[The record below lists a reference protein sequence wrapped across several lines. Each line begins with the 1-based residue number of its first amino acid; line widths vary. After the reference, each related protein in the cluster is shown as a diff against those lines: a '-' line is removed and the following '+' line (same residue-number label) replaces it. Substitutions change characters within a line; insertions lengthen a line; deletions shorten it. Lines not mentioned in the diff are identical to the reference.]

1 MKGIKKRTRKRIIN
15 PQKRGRKNIVAEIGI
30 KQGTLIQ
37 GRGPLT
43 VTVKIAKTKE
53 RQIGRQVAK
62 TMLTE
67 KEKEQRMRKMMDR
80 DINPQED
87 TKEGV
92 HRRLVTGVN
101 RVREARWLMMI
112 QVVKHQMIQG
122 GRLTQKDVTCH
133 RHLSGLGKDKFRGL
147 LIASILSAGI
157 LLTLLL
163 TVAGKG
169 DQGPG
174 HLLVGIDDY
183 IRSLLVVDDDDSDY
197 IAETIALCPGMF
209 SAVGGS
215 KCEN

>member
-133 RHLSGLGKDKFRGL
+133 RHLSGLGKDGEKREKTKEHGKRDEE
-147 LIASILSAGI
+147 IENYSCQSQGKEIKVQVTCSSA
-157 LLTLLL
+157 
-163 TVAGKG
+163 
-169 DQGPG
+169 
-174 HLLVGIDDY
+174 
-183 IRSLLVVDDDDSDY
+183 
-197 IAETIALCPGMF
+197 
-209 SAVGGS
+209 
-215 KCEN
+215 